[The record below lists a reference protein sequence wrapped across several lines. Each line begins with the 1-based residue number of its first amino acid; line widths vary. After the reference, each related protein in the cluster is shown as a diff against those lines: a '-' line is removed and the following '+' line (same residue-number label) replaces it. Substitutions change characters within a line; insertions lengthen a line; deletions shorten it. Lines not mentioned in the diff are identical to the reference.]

1 MKKYQ
6 TKLEEFR
13 RLNDINYKKCS
24 ENLIRAVSSRKKL
37 VDLLKLAK
45 IRKIR
50 EIRETIAETD
60 EIIEDIEKTLEII
73 QQKTEEI
80 QEIEKLFQE
89 IKFPTTGDEQQFI
102 EFVAAKHP
110 EKLEIIQDYISDS
123 AKSH

>member
-1 MKKYQ
+1 MKKYWR
-6 TKLEEFR
+6 KLEEFR

-24 ENLIRAVSSRKKL
+24 DNLIRAVNSRKKL
-37 VDLLKLAK
+37 IDLLKLAK
-45 IRKIR
+45 MVKIR

-73 QQKTEEI
+73 LQKTEEI
-80 QEIEKLFQE
+80 EELEKLFQE
-89 IKFPTTGDEQQFI
+89 IKFPNAADEQQFI

-110 EKLEIIQDYISDS
+110 EKLEVIQDYISDS